1 MKSNRISL
9 NYRKSLTTF
18 LSLENQ
24 KINIKDKLFYYFL
37 RHEDSISE
45 FEKTFEDANDYLKFL
60 QTLERSIK
68 DLSSD
73 DLAVIEHSIPGIPY
87 SCHCSS

>member
-45 FEKTFEDANDYLKFL
+45 FEKKKRELTLMEPLIIQKKKQTFIQFFFK
-60 QTLERSIK
+60 
-68 DLSSD
+68 
-73 DLAVIEHSIPGIPY
+73 
-87 SCHCSS
+87 

>member
-45 FEKTFEDANDYLKFL
+45 FEKKKKEN
-60 QTLERSIK
+60 
-68 DLSSD
+68 
-73 DLAVIEHSIPGIPY
+73 
-87 SCHCSS
+87 

>member
-45 FEKTFEDANDYLKFL
+45 FEKKKRELTLMEPLIIQKKKKQTFIQFFFK
-60 QTLERSIK
+60 
-68 DLSSD
+68 
-73 DLAVIEHSIPGIPY
+73 
-87 SCHCSS
+87 

>member
-45 FEKTFEDANDYLKFL
+45 FEKKKREL
-60 QTLERSIK
+60 TLMEPLIIQKKKSK
-68 DLSSD
+68 LLFNFSSNEKR
-73 DLAVIEHSIPGIPY
+73 LY
-87 SCHCSS
+87 F

>member
-24 KINIKDKLFYYFL
+24 KINIKDELFYYFL

-45 FEKTFEDANDYLKFL
+45 FEKKKKELTLMEPLIIQKKKQTFIQFFFK
-60 QTLERSIK
+60 
-68 DLSSD
+68 
-73 DLAVIEHSIPGIPY
+73 
-87 SCHCSS
+87 

>member
-45 FEKTFEDANDYLKFL
+45 FEKKKREL
-60 QTLERSIK
+60 TLMEPLIIQK
-68 DLSSD
+68 KKNKLLFNFSSNEKR
-73 DLAVIEHSIPGIPY
+73 LY
-87 SCHCSS
+87 F